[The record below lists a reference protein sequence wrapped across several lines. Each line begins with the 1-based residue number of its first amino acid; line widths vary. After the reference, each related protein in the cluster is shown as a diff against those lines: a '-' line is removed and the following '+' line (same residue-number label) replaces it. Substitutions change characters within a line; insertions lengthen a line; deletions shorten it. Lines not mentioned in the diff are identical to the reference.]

1 MNTCAILCH
10 LVEPLNYVAYGH
22 ILVERVAEEV
32 ERILTA
38 VNVNKVFT
46 QLLMLVLFC
55 FIKAARTSLLNILT

>member
-1 MNTCAILCH
+1 MDTCAILCH
-10 LVEPLNYVAYGH
+10 LVKPLNYVAYEH

-46 QLLMLVLFC
+46 
-55 FIKAARTSLLNILT
+55 